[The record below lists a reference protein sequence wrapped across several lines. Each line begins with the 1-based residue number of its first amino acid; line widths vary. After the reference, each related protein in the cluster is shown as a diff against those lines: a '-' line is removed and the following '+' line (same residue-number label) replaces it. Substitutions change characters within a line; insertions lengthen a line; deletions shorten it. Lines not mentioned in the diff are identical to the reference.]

1 MSEPT
6 PQQPQYVP
14 QGAQQAYPQQTQPV
28 QPQYQTVPQQSPV
41 RQQPVNRMKRVSIPV
56 AGLVAM
62 AVFDVLGGFF
72 LLGLLANVLGSAS
85 TAPSVDF
92 AQVADKCGNRAA
104 MMSGDDDSLSAD
116 ITYDG
121 IDGTKASKAY
131 ECLVNE
137 LGIPSSTA
145 NKIDNTRTLD
155 GMQSDTWDKI
165 KVTWSY
171 SADMDSDLD
180 GGTLSMTFEHV
191 E

>member
-28 QPQYQTVPQQSPV
+28 QPQYQTAPQQSPV

-92 AQVADKCGNRAA
+92 AQVADKCGNQAA

>member
-14 QGAQQAYPQQTQPV
+14 QGAQQAYPQQTQH
-28 QPQYQTVPQQSPV
+28 QTAPQQSPV

-72 LLGLLANVLGSAS
+72 LLGLLANVLGPAS

-92 AQVADKCGNRAA
+92 AQVADKCGNQAA

>member
-28 QPQYQTVPQQSPV
+28 QPQYQTAPQQSPV

>member
-1 MSEPT
+1 MSEPQPAQPQQPTQPQCHPAPQPPMQQQPT
-6 PQQPQYVP
+6 PQQAAP
-14 QGAQQAYPQQTQPV
+14 
-28 QPQYQTVPQQSPV
+28 
-41 RQQPVNRMKRVSIPV
+41 QQPVKRMKRVSVPV

-72 LLGLLANVLGSAS
+72 LLGFLVNVLGSAS
-85 TAPSVDF
+85 TASSVDF
-92 AQVADKCGNRAA
+92 SQVADKCGNQSA

-121 IDGTKASKAY
+121 IDGTKANKAY

>member
-14 QGAQQAYPQQTQPV
+14 QGAQQAYPQQTQH
-28 QPQYQTVPQQSPV
+28 QTAPQQSPV
-41 RQQPVNRMKRVSIPV
+41 PQRPVNRMKRVSVPV

-72 LLGLLANVLGSAS
+72 LLGFLVNVLGSAS
-85 TAPSVDF
+85 TASSVDF
-92 AQVADKCGNRAA
+92 SQVADKCGNQSA

-121 IDGTKASKAY
+121 IDDTKASKAY

>member
-14 QGAQQAYPQQTQPV
+14 QGAQQAYPQQTQH
-28 QPQYQTVPQQSPV
+28 QTAPQQSPV
-41 RQQPVNRMKRVSIPV
+41 RQRPVNRMKRVSVPV

-72 LLGLLANVLGSAS
+72 LLGFLVNVLGSAS
-85 TAPSVDF
+85 TASSVDF
-92 AQVADKCGNRAA
+92 SQVADKCGNQSA

-121 IDGTKASKAY
+121 IDDTKASKAY
-131 ECLVNE
+131 ECLINE